1 MSFLLVPQQVTD
13 TTAEIWVGATDENVN
28 AKFVKLEFNGDDGNG
43 AIELNAS
50 EWQEWRSYRPEDRYS
65 YLPWEWVLGSRPRI
79 RTLHYQ
85 RVPIKSLKPRT
96 SYSLRLRVA
105 GQTVAGLE
113 KHLREGRVTT
123 LPAALPTKEE
133 KPFTILLG
141 SCFYGPE
148 DPDGMVGTTYH
159 YIPERERPDVKVLCG
174 DQVYLDNP
182 WRETTLDWYRALG
195 APGLFRAMLFKK
207 YEDTWKQVRGEDA
220 GFRQLLKDGAN
231 YFCSDDHEFWNN
243 APSFG
248 GVGLVNTLTP
258 RQRKW
263 WFEQATELFRAF
275 QSPSSLVQFEV
286 GPLSVCIA
294 DTRINRDATSWTL
307 STDRKRFMRDGYL
320 EAVGRWIRELKGPGV
335 LVVGQLVLARK
346 TGRLS
351 FDRGLPDYEQQYE
364 KLIEYIR
371 SSPHSIVV
379 LTGDVH
385 FGRLA
390 HGELRPGS
398 ENKFVEVVS
407 SPMQAVLD
415 GKGESLFGTYK
426 EAPTEHFSKLESR
439 RVTNKQNHF
448 ATLEFSLEEGNG
460 VNMKAKYWPILRPDE
475 EVPPRPQEVCET
487 SLP

>member
-13 TTAEIWVGATDENVN
+13 TTAIIWVGAIDENVD
-28 AKFVKLEFNGDDGNG
+28 AKSVKLEFSGDDGG
-43 AIELNAS
+43 AIELKAS
-50 EWQEWRSYRPEDRYS
+50 GWQEWRSYRPEDRYS
-65 YLPWEWVLGSRPRI
+65 YLPWEWVLGSAPRI
-79 RTLHYQ
+79 RTLNYQ
-85 RVPIKSLKPRT
+85 RVEIKPLKPRT
-96 SYSLRLRVA
+96 SYSLRLQVD
-105 GQTVAGLE
+105 GQKVAGLE

-133 KPFTILLG
+133 KPFTLLLG

-148 DPDGMVGTTYH
+148 DPDGRVGTTYH
-159 YIPERERPDVKVLCG
+159 YIPERERPDIKVLCG

-195 APGLFRAMLFKK
+195 APGLFRAMLLKK
-207 YEDTWKQVRGEDA
+207 YEDNWKQVRGEDA

-231 YFCSDDHEFWNN
+231 YFCSDDHEYWNN
-243 APSFG
+243 APDFG

-258 RQRKW
+258 KQRKW
-263 WFEQATELFRAF
+263 WFEQATDLFRAF
-275 QSPSSLVQFEV
+275 QSPSSRVQFKV
-286 GPLSVCIA
+286 DPLSVCIA
-294 DTRINRDATSWTL
+294 DTRINR
-307 STDRKRFMRDGYL
+307 KPKGERFMRDDDL
-320 EAVGRWIRELKGPGV
+320 EAVGRGIRELKGPGV

-351 FDRGLPDYEQQYE
+351 FDRGLPDYERQYK

-371 SSPHSIVV
+371 ASPHSIVV

-385 FGRLA
+385 FGRVA

-398 ENKFVEVVS
+398 ENKFVEVIS

-415 GKGESLFGTYK
+415 GKGRSLFGTYN

-439 RVTNKQNHF
+439 RVADEQNHF
-448 ATLEFSLEEGNG
+448 ATLEFSLEEGIG
-460 VNMKAKYWPILRPDE
+460 VNMRVKYWPILRPE
-475 EVPPRPQEVCET
+475 EKVPPRPQEVFET
-487 SLP
+487 SLL